1 MKVLLIE
8 DHEGF
13 AVIVGEMLRT
23 LDEETISFEWAS
35 RLDQGIECV
44 TRSLPDIILLD
55 LALPD
60 SCGLDTLIRIQQ
72 HARATP
78 IIVLTGTDDKQLAM
92 DAISRGAQDYLLK
105 SEIDRR
111 GFVRAIRYAIE
122 RKKNELRLEYHRR
135 KQGALHEINLAIT
148 STLDLQSVLQ
158 ALVEKVGK
166 LLPKLAVTFWIPVND
181 LGEWEAVACW
191 NLDENYWRPFW
202 KGSASGLV
210 KAVVGAGQ
218 PVIIEDVAND
228 PRVSNPEMI
237 LHNKLVSHL
246 GVPLRFKN
254 ELLGVINFFSR
265 EARQF
270 DSEEV
275 EFLTTLAG
283 QLAVAIYNSRSY
295 ERAQAQAASL
305 ESAYREISTTQRK
318 YAQLIETINAI
329 VWEADPVTWQF
340 TFVSKVAEEILGYP
354 LERWLHTPDF
364 WANQLLHP
372 DDRKAAISRCLNEI
386 ALGNDHELEYRAVAA
401 DGRAVWL
408 RDTVRVIKDENGRPN
423 RLRGVMVDITKSKE
437 AEEKQQKHYR
447 EIQSLQEVGQKVLD
461 SGDVRDAIEKILD
474 MAIALGGYDIGNI
487 RLLNPEEGRD
497 HVILRGYQDR
507 EAINRMLRHR
517 FARPRD
523 ENWRNLVH
531 VIATRETHVF
541 EDMKNCDGFT
551 SAKREGVQ
559 SLICVPITIDDDVLG
574 VMQLG
579 NRRLTR
585 FEPNQLKLLET
596 LGSQIGIVIQKAKL
610 YEEIRAHL
618 THIQSMRQ
626 IEQAMV
632 STLSLD
638 DVLRVLLDQIEFLFR
653 FRVVIAVRLLRTNSS
668 EYDTIVCRN
677 IDTQTWTHEHER
689 HLSADESGPAR
700 EVLNSSTPLKILRL
714 EEDSRVRHREFNR
727 REGLISYLGIPL
739 RVADQVI
746 GVLEVMTTLEHEFS
760 EQQTDYLVS
769 LASHAA
775 IAIQNAR
782 LYSELGKKSQELSAL
797 LAVTAAAS
805 QSLEM
810 ERILQQV
817 MRKIS
822 EIFGFDAMRVCL
834 FDDQKEILH
843 ARATYE
849 THPDFSTPSRNFKK
863 GQGITGTVGATGE
876 AIVISDVET
885 DPRYEMLSQT
895 KTALKLGHKLL
906 AGFPIKYKEETLGV
920 ITCIGR
926 HSRQLAVDEIQ
937 LIASMSSQIAI
948 AIHNARLYAEVEK
961 QSKELS
967 ALFDVTATASQSLE
981 TDRVLGEAAQKITE
995 IFGFDATRT
1004 FLFDDQGEELHA
1016 LASFASHP
1024 EFAEGPRSFKKGQG
1038 ITGTVGVTGQ
1048 AIIIGDVQSAPDF
1061 QALRRTEDV
1070 SKVRHPPHNFL
1081 AAFPIKY
1088 KEDTLGVILCVGRSA
1103 RQLTVHE
1110 ILLITAMT
1118 RQIAIAVHNARLYAE
1133 VEKQSR
1139 ELSALFDVTA
1149 TASQSLETKQILRQV
1164 AQKINEIFNFDAT
1177 RVFLFDEGKQELR
1190 AEATHERH
1198 ADFASDARR
1207 FKRGQ
1212 GITGQVGSSGEAI
1225 IIGNIDTDPRYL
1237 ALSYTKTAVNTQQK
1251 FLAGFPI
1258 KYKEETLGV
1267 ITCVGRQPRELA
1279 THEIQLITSMSNQI
1293 AVALENARYYEQTKK
1308 QAAQLRNY
1316 ANRQEAVLEQERTR
1330 ISREIHDELGQALTA
1345 LKLDL
1350 SLLGTKLDGNDSE
1363 LIGKIGDLSSAL
1375 DGAIQSVRKI
1385 ATQLRPDVL
1394 DKLGLIAAI
1403 EWQLQEFRRRT
1414 GIRYIFATDIT
1425 DLRLNDEHSTTLFRI
1440 LQEALTNVARHAR
1453 ANRVKVS
1460 FELRNNEVVLRVEDD
1475 GVGVDA
1481 ENLSDPNSL
1490 GLLGMRERALSL
1502 SGHVAVR
1509 RNQPKGTTVT
1519 AILPYQCSAEKVD
1532 ISGSRAS

>member
-1 MKVLLIE
+1 MKVLLLE

-13 AVIVGEMLRT
+13 AVIVREMLHSLR
-23 LDEETISFEWAS
+23 DESISFEWVTG
-35 RLDQGIECV
+35 LDQGIARLTQWV
-44 TRSLPDIILLD
+44 PDVILLD
-55 LALPD
+55 LSLPD
-60 SCGLDTLIRIQQ
+60 SCGLETLCEVRQ
-72 HARATP
+72 HAGAAP
-78 IIVLTGTDDKQLAM
+78 IIVLTGNDDENIAIK
-92 DAISRGAQDYLLK
+92 AISQGAQDYLVK
-105 SEIDRR
+105 GDIDRR

-122 RKKNELRLEYHRR
+122 RKKNELRLERHRH
-135 KQGALHEINLAIT
+135 KQSALHELNLAIT
-148 STLDLQSVLQ
+148 STLDLQSVLH
-158 ALVEKVGK
+158 ALVEKIGK
-166 LLPKLAVTFWIPVND
+166 FLPKLAVTFWLPVND
-181 LGEWEAVACW
+181 LGDWEAVACW

-202 KGSASGLV
+202 KGSASGLL
-210 KAVVGAGQ
+210 KAVVGAGH
-218 PVIIEDVAND
+218 PIVIENLAND
-228 PRVSNPEMI
+228 PRVSNPELI
-237 LHNKLVSHL
+237 LRNKLVSHL
-246 GVPLRFKN
+246 GVPLRFKD

-265 EARQF
+265 EAGQF

-283 QLAVAIYNSRSY
+283 QVAVAIYNSRSF
-295 ERAQAQAASL
+295 ERAQTQAASL
-305 ESAYREISTTQRK
+305 ENAYHEISAAQRK
-318 YAQLIETINAI
+318 YAELMETINAI
-329 VWEADPVTWQF
+329 VWEADPVTWQI

-354 LERWLHTPDF
+354 LERWLNTPDF
-364 WANQLLHP
+364 WTNHLLHP
-372 DDRKAAISRCLNEI
+372 DDRNAAISRCLNEI

-408 RDTVRVIKDENGRPN
+408 RDTIRVIKDESGTAI
-423 RLRGVMVDITKSKE
+423 RLRGVLVDITKSKE
-437 AEEKQQKHYR
+437 AEEKQQKHYH
-447 EIQSLQEVGQKVLD
+447 EIQSLQEVSQRVLN

-474 MAIALGGYDIGNI
+474 MAVELGGYDIGSI
-487 RLLNPEEGRD
+487 RLLSPADGYN
-497 HVILRGYQDR
+497 HVILRGYHDPESMR
-507 EAINRMLRHR
+507 AILNHR
-517 FARPRD
+517 VARPRD
-523 ENWRNLVH
+523 ERWRNQAR
-531 VIATRETHVF
+531 VISTRETHVF
-541 EDMKNCDGFT
+541 EDIQIHEGFPVF
-551 SAKREGVQ
+551 KREGVR
-559 SLICVPITIDDDVLG
+559 SVIMAPIAMDDEAIGVLQ
-574 VMQLG
+574 VG
-579 NRRLTR
+579 NRRITK
-585 FEPNQLKLLET
+585 FQPDQVKLLET
-596 LGSQIGIVIQKAKL
+596 LASQIGIVLQKAKL

-618 THIQSMRQ
+618 AHIQSMRQ

-638 DVLRVLLDQIEFLFR
+638 DVLRVLLDKIESVFSFK
-653 FRVVIAVRLLRTNSS
+653 VVIAAQLLKPNSL
-668 EYDTIVCRN
+668 EFGTIVCRN
-677 IDTQTWTHEHER
+677 IDTDLWRREHER
-689 HLSADESGPAR
+689 HLPINQSGLVR
-700 EVLNSSTPLKILRL
+700 EVLNSLTSLQILRL
-714 EEDSRVRHREFNR
+714 EDDPRVRHREFKR
-727 REGLISYLGIPL
+727 AYGLISYLGIPL
-739 RVADQVI
+739 RVAEQPV
-746 GVLEVMTTLEHEFS
+746 GVLDIITTTEHEFS
-760 EQQTDYLVS
+760 EQEVSYLAS

-782 LYSELGKKSQELSAL
+782 LYSELGKKSQKLSAL

-817 MRKIS
+817 IRKIS

-876 AIVISDVET
+876 AIVISDIET
-885 DPRYEMLSQT
+885 DPRYEMLSHT

-906 AGFPIKYKEETLGV
+906 AGFPIKYKGETLGV

-961 QSKELS
+961 QSRELS
-967 ALFDVTATASQSLE
+967 ALFDVSATASQSLDM
-981 TDRVLGEAAQKITE
+981 DRVLGEAAQKITE

-1024 EFAEGPRSFKKGQG
+1024 EFTEGPRSFKKGQG

-1061 QALRRTEDV
+1061 QALRQSEDI
-1070 SKVRHPPHNFL
+1070 SEIRYPHNFL
-1081 AAFPIKY
+1081 AAFPVKY

-1139 ELSALFDVTA
+1139 ELAALFDVTS

-1177 RVFLFDEGKQELR
+1177 RVFLFDESKRELH
-1190 AEATHERH
+1190 AEATHERD
-1198 ADFASDARR
+1198 ADFASGARR

-1212 GITGQVGSSGEAI
+1212 GITGHVGNTGEAI
-1225 IIGNIDTDPRYL
+1225 IIGNIDTDPRYP

-1279 THEIQLITSMSNQI
+1279 AHEIQLITSMSNQI

-1308 QAAQLRNY
+1308 QAVQLRNY

-1345 LKLDL
+1345 MKLDL
-1350 SLLGTKLDGNDSE
+1350 SLLFADRHGNDRE
-1363 LIGKIGDLSSAL
+1363 IAGKISELSSAL
-1375 DGAIQSVRKI
+1375 DGTIQSIRKI
-1385 ATQLRPDVL
+1385 ATRLRPDLL
-1394 DKLGLIAAI
+1394 DKLGLIPAI
-1403 EWQLQEFRRRT
+1403 EWQLQEFRMRS
-1414 GIRYIFATDIT
+1414 GIRYLFAAGIT
-1425 DLRLNDEHSTTLFRI
+1425 ELRLNDEQSTTLFRI

-1460 FELRNNEVVLRVEDD
+1460 LELQANDIELRVEDD
-1475 GVGVDA
+1475 GVGIDA
-1481 ENLSDPNSL
+1481 EKLVDPNSL
-1490 GLLGMRERALSL
+1490 GLLGMRERAGALNGSVTIHP
-1502 SGHVAVR
+1502 G
-1509 RNQPKGTTVT
+1509 QPKGTTVI
-1519 AILPYQCSAEKVD
+1519 AILPYRCPAEKVD